1 VTVQSDPAWADAV
14 RWITYTLFQAEE
26 SGLTQANV
34 EASRRAAQAD
44 ASQAER
50 RRFLGIEGDFGRQL
64 GLPADFTV
72 QVVKAVGNYGELFER
87 HLGKATPLG
96 LERGL
101 NRLWSHGGLHISP
114 PFR

>member
-1 VTVQSDPAWADAV
+1 MTVQADPAWADAV
-14 RWITYTLFQAEE
+14 RWISHTLVQAEE

-34 EASRRAAQAD
+34 GARHAAAETD
-44 ASQAER
+44 SSQAEL

-87 HLGKATPLG
+87 HLGPATPLG

-101 NRLWSHGGLHISP
+101 NQLWNRGGLHIAP

>member
-1 VTVQSDPAWADAV
+1 V
-14 RWITYTLFQAEE
+14 RWITHTLVQAEE

-34 EASRRAAQAD
+34 EARLAAARRD
-44 ASQAER
+44 PSQAEA
-50 RRFLGIEGDFGRQL
+50 RRFLGVEGDFGRQL

-72 QVVKAVGNYGELFER
+72 RVVKAVGNYGELFER
-87 HLGKATPLG
+87 HLGRATPLG

-101 NRLWSHGGLHISP
+101 NRLWSAGGLHIAP